1 LWLLSSGEGRRS
13 VACSARRK
21 VGKGDVVRV
30 YTASKAKHAQWWRA
44 LRAAGIDIVS
54 TWIDWDGN
62 LSGSIPTA
70 DAWARHW
77 CRCIDEAR
85 DCDILLFVNGEAEQ
99 ACGALVELGAA
110 LAAGKRVFLVSPH
123 WWSFQHHPACALLRD
138 ACRCS
143 ECACGYSRRRAA
155 ALSES
160 ESPARRVI
168 ATGGLSGTPRGFLG
182 ECEEGLGQK
191 NT

>member
-1 LWLLSSGEGRRS
+1 LAVHLHMRRRNRRARRLLAPRRDTFLWLLSSGEGRRS

-123 WWSFQHHPACALLRD
+123 WWSFQHHPRVRCFETLADAVSALAAIAGERLRLVK
-138 ACRCS
+138 A
-143 ECACGYSRRRAA
+143 RA
-155 ALSES
+155 
-160 ESPARRVI
+160 PPGV
-168 ATGGLSGTPRGFLG
+168 
-182 ECEEGLGQK
+182 
-191 NT
+191 